1 MKEVTLFS
9 HRSMQ
14 CSVWRFGMCISNSGE
29 LWKLDYCLGN
39 LNKYAVEG
47 LRHSPENTLG
57 RIWKNVTQSP
67 SLIHQLLLQQ
77 PAKCSHR
84 HADFSWEIRDN
95 VVWCTLVS
103 QEYFRISSRMQVENV
118 SHFTIIMV
126 P

>member
-1 MKEVTLFS
+1 MSVVTRMKEVTLFS

-14 CSVWRFGMCISNSGE
+14 RSVWSISNSRE
-29 LWKLDYCLGN
+29 LDYCLGN

-57 RIWKNVTQSP
+57 RIWKNVAQSP